1 MSLAEPRCALVG
13 DDEGRTAGER
23 SAMTKVCDVQDVPM
37 GEGRA
42 VTIAGR
48 RIALF
53 RTRCGWHAL
62 DNACPHMGGPL
73 ADGIVAERSVI
84 CPLHERR
91 FDLESGA
98 ALNSDC
104 DSVKAHRVTL
114 AGDDVFLTLDAPA
127 AQEEASAFSA

>member
-1 MSLAEPRCALVG
+1 
-13 DDEGRTAGER
+13 
-23 SAMTKVCDVQDVPM
+23 MTKVCGVQDVPM

-53 RTRCGWHAL
+53 RTRGGWYAL
-62 DNACPHMGGPL
+62 DNTCPHMGGPL

-84 CPLHERR
+84 CPLHERS
-91 FDLESGA
+91 FDLASGA

-104 DSVKAHRVTL
+104 AAVQAHRVSL
-114 AGDDVFLTLDAPA
+114 SGDEVYVALDSVPA
-127 AQEEASAFSA
+127 EPADQEGSALSA